1 MIPRNLLPTNLLSAT
16 LLRRTLI
23 LMLCSLFVGPALSS
37 CKRASVHIEV
47 GTGGDSRKVKKV
59 KRKKGPPPWAPAHGY
74 RNKHRYRYYH
84 DHEVYYD
91 SRGGTYIWLAGGQWQ
106 IGVKLPSSI
115 RLSRDSDSYVMVDI
129 EGATPEPYHGDIKAR
144 YPRGGDYSKE
154 RQPRE
159 RRRDRPNKGKGGK
172 GKGNSKGRGR

>member
-1 MIPRNLLPTNLLSAT
+1 MMISRNLLPAMP
-16 LLRRTLI
+16 LRRIFI

-37 CKRASVHIEV
+37 CRHASVHAEV
-47 GTGGDSRKVKKV
+47 GTGGASHKVKH
-59 KRKKGPPPWAPAHGY
+59 KKGPPPWAPAHGY

-84 DHEVYYD
+84 DQEVYYD
-91 SRGGTYIWLAGGQWQ
+91 SRGGTYIWLSGGKWQ

-129 EGATPEPYHGDIKAR
+129 EGSNPEPYHGDIKAR

-159 RRRDRPNKGKGGK
+159 RRRDRPNKGKGQSKGGK